1 MPTKRKSGRLSRAS
15 RATSRRPRRSRVAGD
30 IIAGLKEAAAFMRG
44 EIALPARR
52 VHIPDPIDVRA
63 IRKGTGLSQSEF
75 ARRYG
80 FSPRTLQEWEQSR
93 AQPDVAVRAYLTV
106 IERNPKAVEQ
116 ALAGR

>member
-15 RATSRRPRRSRVAGD
+15 KATDKRPRRSRVAGD
-30 IIAGLKEAAAFMRG
+30 ILAGLKEAAAFMRR
-44 EIALPARR
+44 EIALPARM
-52 VHIPDPIDVRA
+52 VHVPDPIDVRA
-63 IRKGTGLSQSEF
+63 IRKGTGPLQSEF
-75 ARRYG
+75 ARRSG

>member
-15 RATSRRPRRSRVAGD
+15 KAANKRPRRSRVARD

-44 EIALPARR
+44 EIALPARM
-52 VHIPDPIDVRA
+52 VHIPDPVDVRA
-63 IRKGTGLSQSEF
+63 IREKTGLSQSEF

-80 FSPRTLQEWEQSR
+80 FSSRTLQEWEQSR

-116 ALAGR
+116 ALADR